1 MAWYGS
7 KPKWLDEVAAFAVPA
22 LTTLAGSALL
32 PGAGG
37 PLAQMLTKRAMM
49 AAAGAGA
56 KGLGSKEEEDRA
68 QELMKRREEA
78 QRRANMANALSPGS
92 GFRAVEPEAPKKGL
106 LETVAKGTSQGLQ
119 VAQLAE
125 TANMARQKVQ
135 QELTKGATE
144 QALEQGKNL
153 TAGGATLKDNV
164 WTYPD
169 GTTVTNTPALHR
181 GYQEA
186 LLAKETA
193 ATKLSQ
199 EAGERFNALSQQAI
213 ENVDK
218 HGYKA
223 GLELFKD
230 NLQREL
236 PGQRFSEG
244 DYKGVLNAM
253 EAVGGPKFSDTM
265 KQDIA
270 NFASREDAIA
280 SIRVAASK
288 LDDEEFNYLQGS
300 LNEVKVMLQQGAF
313 SDNAKVND
321 IMAKIGFT
329 TEQILRDFSG
339 AAITD
344 DEFKRFS
351 HNFVGGLRGGRENL
365 LLRLDNIETA
375 FRNQRGRI
383 IDVATDPT
391 AILAGIQNEEITSV
405 ADLEQL
411 IKIGSVEAEKE
422 LARRTKLRLLG
433 EGAETVKTDTMNV
446 LDQALELY
454 DQDDNIGKSGAL
466 RVDPLTGSY
475 ADTVA
480 GVSDTMGAAP
490 GGALEGLSQPA
501 QNITAD
507 PRMDASGF
515 MQPQFQTN
523 QFAAPEMTMAG
534 VSPTAGAPGSSLQGL
549 YQPAENI
556 AADPRMDPSGFM
568 QPQAPFQA
576 NQFAAPEMTAA
587 GVSPATPQLAPP
599 VGQQT
604 TDRFAAVD
612 PRDKYQPA
620 FNVGDA
626 LSGAV
631 ARDSGRELGGDRT
644 QDLLDALGIDQTKAL
659 EGLNP
664 DYRSMV
670 EEVMRREGVTL
681 EEAETILQQQGRS
694 AMRPGATAGSMTGM

>member
-106 LETVAKGTSQGLQ
+106 LETVAKGTSKGLQ

-135 QELTKGATE
+135 QELAKGATE

-405 ADLEQL
+405 ADLIQL
-411 IKIGSVEAEKE
+411 EKHGSQAAKDE
-422 LARRTKLRLLG
+422 LARR
-433 EGAETVKTDTMNV
+433 GAASGQSETRNV

-454 DQDDNIGKSGAL
+454 DQEA
-466 RVDPLTGSY
+466 
-475 ADTVA
+475 AVA
-480 GVSDTMGAAP
+480 GDATGIAP
-490 GGALEGLSQPA
+490 GRSLQGLYDPA

-515 MQPQFQTN
+515 MQPQTPFQN
-523 QFAAPEMTMAG
+523 REQFGAPEMTMAG

-587 GVSPATPQLAPP
+587 GVSPAAPQLAPP

-631 ARDSGRELGGDRT
+631 ARDSGQELGGDRT